1 MVPAASASATTS
13 RAGGPVG
20 CLHFRAVARRRQG
33 QRPPGPLGLM
43 PAVATRLTDAE
54 IDAVSAYY
62 AGLPQPP
69 SNWPRAAA
77 PGAKQ

>member
-20 CLHFRAVARRRQG
+20 CLHFRAVARLAPG
-33 QRPPGPLGLM
+33 PAPPGPLGLM

-54 IDAVSAYY
+54 IDAVSAY
-62 AGLPQPP
+62 AGLPQAAEQLAAQ
-69 SNWPRAAA
+69 AAA